1 MLAAKKALHHVLYS
15 LPLAAAQGFEIDT
28 SDQMVIP
35 SLWASSIGLH
45 LINIFDRGSGDFLLF
60 SHTVDRPATFL
71 SCFEL
76 LRPARQFGGGRVAL
90 LGRLGSD

>member
-45 LINIFDRGSGDFLLF
+45 LINITNRSRKGGMHSGADLFHKSDFGKL
-60 SHTVDRPATFL
+60 V
-71 SCFEL
+71 
-76 LRPARQFGGGRVAL
+76 
-90 LGRLGSD
+90 